1 MATTADFRNGM
12 VIRFDGDLW
21 KIAYF
26 QHVKPG
32 KGGAFVRTRLK
43 KVTTGQ
49 VVERTFRAGERV
61 EEVRLERRPMQFL
74 YTDDHH
80 AYFMDQQTF
89 EQVPIA
95 LGRLE
100 DQRPYLKE
108 NIVCDVMVDESSA
121 VVDLE
126 LPQFIEA
133 EIVETDPGVRGD
145 TATGGTKP
153 ARLETGAVVQVP
165 LFVSRG
171 EVIRV
176 DTRTNAYL
184 ERVS

>member
-12 VIRFDGDLW
+12 ELKLDGDLW
-21 KIAYF
+21 QVVYF

-32 KGGAFVRTRLK
+32 KGGAFVRTKLK
-43 KVTTGQ
+43 RVETGQ

-61 EEVRLERRPMQFL
+61 EEVRLERRSMQFL
-74 YTDDHH
+74 YSADHF
-80 AYFMDQQTF
+80 AYFMDTQTF
-89 EQVPIA
+89 EQHPVNED
-95 LGRLE
+95 LLE
-100 DQRPYLKE
+100 DQQPYLKE
-108 NIVCDVMVDESSA
+108 NVVCDVLVHDGGILG
-121 VVDLE
+121 VE
-126 LPQFIEA
+126 LPNFIEA
-133 EIVETDPGVRGD
+133 QVVETDPGVRGD

-153 ARLETGAVVQVP
+153 AKIETGAIVQVP
-165 LFVSRG
+165 LFIERG